1 MLIPAVSLYIIL
13 SVALVVV
20 GSVKKSRVVLAGLS
34 VLLWLCSI
42 LSAYFVGLAWLER
55 SYSENWAM
63 YGVLF
68 ISLPVIIS
76 TGVLAVSALIVAAVR
91 GIENRKP
98 VSLSLYILLLFLA
111 VQVVMGIWAA

>member
-20 GSVKKSRVVLAGLS
+20 GGVKKNRTALAVLS

-42 LSAYFVGLAWLER
+42 LSAFFVGWAWLER

-68 ISLPVIIS
+68 ISLPGIIS
-76 TGVLAVSALIVAAVR
+76 TGVLAVSALMVAAAR

-98 VSLSLYILLLFLA
+98 VCLSLYILLLFLA